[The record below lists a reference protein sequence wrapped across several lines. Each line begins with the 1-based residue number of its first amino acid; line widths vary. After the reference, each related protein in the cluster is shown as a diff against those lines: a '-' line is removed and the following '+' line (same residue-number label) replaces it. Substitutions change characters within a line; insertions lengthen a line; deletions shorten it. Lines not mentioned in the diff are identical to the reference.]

1 MFRLQ
6 NECFELQW
14 VKGNSSVSIFMNNF
28 NSHCTML
35 QMYTLS
41 FLPVALFC
49 DPLCFLFVCVFDF
62 VYVFSLIFAFFY
74 VNDRAERR
82 QTANDKR

>member
-1 MFRLQ
+1 M
-6 NECFELQW
+6 N
-14 VKGNSSVSIFMNNF
+14 VSSYSGPRGTLPFLSIYIINL

-35 QMYTLS
+35 QMYTLN

-49 DPLCFLFVCVFDF
+49 DSLCFLFLFVCVFDF

>member
-14 VKGNSSVSIFMNNF
+14 AKGNSSVSIFIINF

-35 QMYTLS
+35 QMYTLN

-49 DPLCFLFVCVFDF
+49 DSLCFLFLFVCVFDF
-62 VYVFSLIFAFFY
+62 VYVFFSYFCIFLC
-74 VNDRAERR
+74 
-82 QTANDKR
+82 Q